1 MKQTRKQ
8 ENSAPHY
15 VSTSPTIFLSLSYF
29 RSRYLGMYF
38 ISLFLHIWVR
48 HKSGQFTMQSVS
60 VAIPTGSREDVNK
73 NWGPVELF
81 SSTCSKYLLGYL
93 SHEIFG
99 KHLHQEGLL
108 RQFLYFPD
116 FSVQVQNLIYTK
128 LQG

>member
-1 MKQTRKQ
+1 
-8 ENSAPHY
+8 
-15 VSTSPTIFLSLSYF
+15 
-29 RSRYLGMYF
+29 
-38 ISLFLHIWVR
+38 
-48 HKSGQFTMQSVS
+48 MQSVS

-81 SSTCSKYLLGYL
+81 SSTCSKYLFGAL

-99 KHLHQEGLL
+99 KHLHREGLL